1 MKEKIFQLIKKM
13 ESDGWDLIVV
23 DVYTT
28 KTRLHIS
35 DSWFAILIKD
45 GIEIYI
51 EFGDEKDIWMRDVKQ
66 ECPKCGRLV
75 HDNSIHDGWDF
86 CPDCEVAPVYKKE
99 INEEYLKW
107 KS

>member
-1 MKEKIFQLIKKM
+1 MKEKIFHLIKKM

-28 KTRLHIS
+28 KTNLHVS
-35 DSWFAILIKD
+35 DSCFAILIKD

-51 EFGDEKDIWMRDVKQ
+51 EFEDEKDVWMRGVKSV
-66 ECPKCGRLV
+66 CPKCDRHV
-75 HDNSIHDGWDF
+75 YDGTIEEGWEF